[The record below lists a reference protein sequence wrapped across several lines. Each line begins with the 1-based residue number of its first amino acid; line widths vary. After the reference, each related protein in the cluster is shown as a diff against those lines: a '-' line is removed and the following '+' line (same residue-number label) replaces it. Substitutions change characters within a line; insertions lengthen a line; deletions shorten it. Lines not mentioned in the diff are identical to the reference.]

1 MENTNIK
8 YEILDNSRGI
18 ALVYAPEKLIGG
30 REAFDFASI
39 TNLHAQL
46 NPHSEFT
53 LQQLILDLSKV
64 IALNSSGLG
73 SLVALHREL
82 TAKNIDFAIFNPSAK
97 VQEILKI
104 TRLDQVFKIVDSLD
118 NLK

>member
-18 ALVYAPEKLIGG
+18 ALVYAPENLIGG

-39 TNLHAQL
+39 TNFQSQIDA
-46 NPHSEFT
+46 NSDFT
-53 LQQLILDLSKV
+53 LQQLVLDLSKV

-82 TAKNIDFAIFNPSAK
+82 TAKNIAFSIFNPSSK

-104 TRLDQVFKIVDSLD
+104 TRLDQVFQVVD
-118 NLK
+118 NIKTM

>member
-39 TNLHAQL
+39 TNLQ
-46 NPHSEFT
+46 SEINIHLEFA

-82 TAKNIDFAIFNPSAK
+82 NAKSIAFAIFNPSAK

-104 TRLDQVFKIVDSLD
+104 TRLDQVFQIVDNIN
-118 NLK
+118 NL